1 MRLSE
6 CETFVVGNP
15 PPGFGGRYFIFI
27 KLVTDCGI
35 IGYGEIYAASF
46 SAHLTA
52 KLAKDVFAR
61 YLFET
66 DPHNIETFMRRAY
79 SSGFTQRPDPTVA
92 GVVSGLEIA
101 MMDIVGKAHDMPCN
115 ALLGGRVHDRL
126 RCYTYLYP
134 NDGETAADFY
144 NDADASAERAA
155 QKRKEG
161 FTAVKFD
168 PAGAYTS
175 FDGHMPAGAD
185 IARSHEFCRKIR
197 EAVGGSCDLLFGTHG
212 QFTAAGA
219 IRLAQAIAEFD
230 PLWFEEPIP
239 PDNPAEMAKV
249 ARAVSIPVATG
260 ERLCMA
266 SEFAAILDH
275 SAAAILQPDLGRV
288 GGIREAAKIAA
299 MAAVKHVQ
307 IAPHLYCGPI
317 VAAANIQFA
326 AATPN
331 FLIAEMIDNMTGFHA
346 RLLNNPIQVED
357 GYVLVPTQAGL
368 GVTLNEEVAR
378 AYPYEGDKLH
388 LEMRANPYDNAHS
401 GEFAG
406 G

>member
-1 MRLSE
+1 MRLTN

-15 PPGFGGRYFIFI
+15 PPGFGGRYFIFV
-27 KLVTDCGI
+27 KLVTDNGI
-35 IGYGEIYAASF
+35 IGYGEIYSVSF
-46 SAHLTA
+46 SPHLTA
-52 KLAKDVFAR
+52 ELARDIFAR
-61 YLFET
+61 YLLGQ

-101 MMDIVGKAHDMPCN
+101 MMDIVGKAHDMPCY

-134 NDGETAADFY
+134 DENETAADFY
-144 NDADASAERAA
+144 NNADASAARAA
-155 QKRKEG
+155 QKQAEG

-175 FDGHMPAGAD
+175 FDGHMPAGED
-185 IARSHEFCRKIR
+185 IRRSGEFCQKIR
-197 EAVGGSCDLLFGTHG
+197 EAVGGNCDLLFGTHG

-219 IRLAQAIAEFD
+219 IRLAQAIAPFD
-230 PLWFEEPIP
+230 PLWFEEPVP

-249 ARAVSIPVATG
+249 ARAVTIPVATG

-266 SEFAAILDH
+266 AEFASLLDH
-275 SAAAILQPDLGRV
+275 NAAAILQPDLGRA

-331 FLIAEMIDNMTGFHA
+331 FLITEMIDNMTGFHA
-346 RLLNNPIQVED
+346 ELLDNPIQIED
-357 GYVLVPTQAGL
+357 GHVVIPNRPGL
-368 GVTLNEEVAR
+368 GVELNEEVAR
-378 AYPYEGDKLH
+378 AHPYNGDQLH
-388 LEMRANPYDNAHS
+388 LEMNAKPYDNADS

>member
-1 MRLSE
+1 MRLTD

-15 PPGFGGRYFIFI
+15 PPGFGGRYFIFV
-27 KLVTDCGI
+27 KLVTDNNI

-46 SAHLTA
+46 SPHLTA
-52 KLAKDVFAR
+52 ELARDIFAR
-61 YLFET
+61 YLLGQ

-101 MMDIVGKAHDMPCN
+101 MMDIVGKAHDMPCY
-115 ALLGGRVHDRL
+115 ALLGGRVHDKL

-134 NDGETAADFY
+134 DENETAADFY
-144 NDADASAERAA
+144 NDADASAARAA
-155 QKRKEG
+155 QKQAEG

-175 FDGHMPAGAD
+175 FDGHMPAGED
-185 IARSHEFCRKIR
+185 IRRSGEFCQKIR
-197 EAVGGSCDLLFGTHG
+197 EAVGGNCDLLFGTHG

-219 IRLAQAIAEFD
+219 IRLAQAIAPFD
-230 PLWFEEPIP
+230 PLWFEEPVP

-266 SEFAAILDH
+266 AEFSSLLDH
-275 SAAAILQPDLGRV
+275 NAAAILQPDLGRV

-331 FLIAEMIDNMTGFHA
+331 FLITEMIDNMTGFHA
-346 RLLNNPIQVED
+346 ELLDNPIQIED
-357 GYVLVPTQAGL
+357 GHVVIPNRPGL
-368 GVTLNEEVAR
+368 GVDLNEDVAR
-378 AYPYEGDKLH
+378 ANPYNGDKLH
-388 LEMRANPYDNAHS
+388 LEMNAEPYDNTHS

>member
-1 MRLSE
+1 MRLTD

-15 PPGFGGRYFIFI
+15 PPGFGGRYFIFV
-27 KLVTDCGI
+27 KLVTDNNI

-46 SAHLTA
+46 SPHLTA
-52 KLAKDVFAR
+52 ELARDIFAR
-61 YLFET
+61 YLLGQ

-101 MMDIVGKAHDMPCN
+101 MMDIVGKAHDMPCY
-115 ALLGGRVHDRL
+115 ALLGGRVHDKL

-134 NDGETAADFY
+134 DENETAADFY
-144 NDADASAERAA
+144 NDADASAARAA
-155 QKRKEG
+155 QKQAEG

-175 FDGHMPAGAD
+175 FDGHMPAGED
-185 IARSHEFCRKIR
+185 IRRSGEFCQKIR
-197 EAVGGSCDLLFGTHG
+197 EAVGSNCDLLFGTHG

-219 IRLAQAIAEFD
+219 IRLAQAIAPFD
-230 PLWFEEPIP
+230 PLWFEEPVP

-249 ARAVSIPVATG
+249 ARAVPIPVATG

-266 SEFAAILDH
+266 AEFSSLLDH
-275 SAAAILQPDLGRV
+275 NAAAILQPDLGRV

-331 FLIAEMIDNMTGFHA
+331 FLITEMIDNMTGFHA
-346 RLLNNPIQVED
+346 ELLDNPIQIED
-357 GYVLVPTQAGL
+357 GHVVIPNRPGL
-368 GVTLNEEVAR
+368 GVDLNEDVAR
-378 AYPYEGDKLH
+378 ANPYNGDKLH
-388 LEMRANPYDNAHS
+388 LEMNAEPYDNAHS

>member
-1 MRLSE
+1 MRLTD

-15 PPGFGGRYFIFI
+15 PPGFGGRYFIFV
-27 KLVTDCGI
+27 KLVTDNGI

-46 SAHLTA
+46 SPHLTA
-52 KLAKDVFAR
+52 ELASDMFAR
-61 YLFET
+61 YLVGH
-66 DPHNIETFMRRAY
+66 DPHNIERFLRRAY

-101 MMDIVGKAHDMPCN
+101 MMDIVGKAHDMPCY

-134 NDGETAADFY
+134 EENETAADFY

-155 QKRKEG
+155 QKHAEG

-175 FDGHMPAGAD
+175 FDGHMPAGED
-185 IARSHEFCRKIR
+185 IRRSGEFCQKIR
-197 EAVGGSCDLLFGTHG
+197 EAVGGNCDLLFGTHG

-219 IRLAQAIAEFD
+219 IRLAQAIAPFD
-230 PLWFEEPIP
+230 PLWFEEPVP

-249 ARAVSIPVATG
+249 AHAVTIPVATG

-266 SEFAAILDH
+266 AEFASLLDH
-275 SAAAILQPDLGRV
+275 NAAAILQPDLGRV

-331 FLIAEMIDNMTGFHA
+331 FLITEMIDNMTGFHA
-346 RLLNNPIQVED
+346 ELLNNPIRIED
-357 GYVLVPTQAGL
+357 GHVVIPTGPGL
-368 GVTLNEEVAR
+368 GLELNEAVAR
-378 AYPYEGDKLH
+378 ANPYNGDKLH
-388 LEMRANPYDNAHS
+388 LEMNADPYDNAHS
-401 GEFAG
+401 GEFG
-406 G
+406 GG